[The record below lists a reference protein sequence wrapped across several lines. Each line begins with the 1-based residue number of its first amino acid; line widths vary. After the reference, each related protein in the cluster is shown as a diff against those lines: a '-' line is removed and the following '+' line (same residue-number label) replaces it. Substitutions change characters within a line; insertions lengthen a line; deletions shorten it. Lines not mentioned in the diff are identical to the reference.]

1 MIYKAPSHIFYSTLR
16 KLSMNGCGFVDILP
30 YPPAWGDSLC
40 EQWWGGVRLVGA
52 RAVCIVWVCCA
63 VCVLWVC
70 LRQASCGRV
79 RSVCRVGVGMR
90 VYKEM

>member
-1 MIYKAPSHIFYSTLR
+1 MSS
-16 KLSMNGCGFVDILP
+16 GG
-30 YPPAWGDSLC
+30 
-40 EQWWGGVRLVGA
+40 GGVRLVGA

-70 LRQASCGRV
+70 LRQASCGHV

-90 VYKEM
+90 VYKEMSIHLPSVFRGLTVEP